1 MPRLLLVT
9 STTGYQ
15 AAAFREV
22 ADQLGIPLVLASD
35 RCHQLEDPW
44 RDGALAVRFEQPEE
58 SARAIVEFGA
68 TNPLVGMVALG
79 DLPAVTAAHAAA
91 LLGLPFHPPEAAKAA
106 RSEERRVGN
115 KCRYR

>member
-15 AAAFREV
+15 AAAFRE
-22 ADQLGIPLVLASD
+22 AAARLEILLALASD

-58 SARAIVEFGA
+58 SARVIAEFAAKNALDAI
-68 TNPLVGMVALG
+68 VALG
-79 DLPAVTAAHAAA
+79 ELPPLPPPTPRRCSICNFIRRRAHKQ
-91 LLGLPFHPPEAAKAA
+91 HEA
-106 RSEERRVGN
+106 N
-115 KCRYR
+115 F